1 MSASTLSRWGR
12 ATSYDPL
19 GGRPFFM
26 QTIFYMIASIVV
38 AEAGYYI
45 WLLIDKEQRL
55 RQYAN
60 EDVNVMQSILEEYHD
75 GDEI

>member
-1 MSASTLSRWGR
+1 
-12 ATSYDPL
+12 
-19 GGRPFFM
+19 M

-45 WLLIDKEQRL
+45 WVHIDKEQRL

-60 EDVNVMQSILEEYHD
+60 EEVNVMQSILEEYHD